1 MNRINT
7 IPNIQENQSL
17 IQALSNFLPESEK
30 ARIAS
35 ILTFWEPLK
44 AKWKEAK
51 QSFWAKYNRDQ
62 FVRNIIAYEGWNAEW
77 IEQNRKEL
85 DEFGYTDFSPNA
97 QKKFEQEFLRDLIL
111 YHQIAPKVEWRE
123 IALKYAQKNGLST
136 GDIINLSEN
145 KIGAE
150 WAKALANM
158 KLAPG
163 VRINLRENNIGAEW
177 AKAIANM
184 KLAPGVRIDLGY
196 NEIGAEW
203 AKAIANMKLAP
214 GVRINLRGNDIGSE
228 WAKALANMKLA
239 PGVRIDLGYNKIG
252 AEWAKAL
259 ANMKLEKGVTID
271 LWRNNIRDEWAKAI
285 SQMKLEEG
293 VTIGLW
299 DNNIGAEWAKALAN
313 MNLKPGVTIDLRGNS
328 ISDKGKEI
336 LQKWRD
342 DARARG
348 INCKVL
354 F

>member
-7 IPNIQENQSL
+7 IANIQETKNL
-17 IQALSNFLPESEK
+17 IQALSSFLPESEK

-62 FVRNIIAYEGWNAEW
+62 FVRNLIAYEGWNAEW

-85 DEFGYTDFSPNA
+85 DEFGYADFSPNA

-136 GDIINLSEN
+136 GDIINFSEN

-158 KLAPG
+158 KLEPG
-163 VRINLRENNIGAEW
+163 VRIGLRNNEIGAEW

-184 KLAPGVRIDLGY
+184 KLAPGVRIDLRG
-196 NEIGAEW
+196 NDIGSEW

-214 GVRINLRGNDIGSE
+214 GVRI
-228 WAKALANMKLA
+228 
-239 PGVRIDLGYNKIG
+239 DLGNNKIG
-252 AEWAKAL
+252 AEWAKAI
-259 ANMKLEKGVTID
+259 ANMNLEKGVMID
-271 LWRNNIRDEWAKAI
+271 VRRNNIGDEWAKAI
-285 SQMKLEEG
+285 ANMKLE
-293 VTIGLW
+293 
-299 DNNIGAEWAKALAN
+299 
-313 MNLKPGVTIDLRGNS
+313 PGVTIDLRGNR
-328 ISDKGKEI
+328 ISDKGKAI

-342 DARARG
+342 DAHARG
-348 INCKVL
+348 IDCKVI

>member
-136 GDIINLSEN
+136 GDIINLNEN
-145 KIGAE
+145 K
-150 WAKALANM
+150 
-158 KLAPG
+158 
-163 VRINLRENNIGAEW
+163 
-177 AKAIANM
+177 
-184 KLAPGVRIDLGY
+184 
-196 NEIGAEW
+196 IGAEW

-228 WAKALANMKLA
+228 WAKALSNMKLA